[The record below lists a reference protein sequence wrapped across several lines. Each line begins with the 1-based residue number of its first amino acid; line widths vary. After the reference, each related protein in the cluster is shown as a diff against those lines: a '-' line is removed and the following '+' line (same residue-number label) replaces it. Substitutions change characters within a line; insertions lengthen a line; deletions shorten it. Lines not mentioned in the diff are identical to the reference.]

1 MKTAL
6 YPGTFDPLTN
16 GHLSLI
22 RRGLEVFDRII
33 VAVAETTPKNPL
45 FTLEERVALAT
56 ESTRHLQ
63 GVSVTPFTGLTVDY
77 ALAAG
82 VCAILRGLRA
92 VSDFEYEFQLAL
104 MNRRL
109 RPHIQTVFMM
119 TDYQW
124 LYISSTIIKAAVS
137 QGADVKGLVPENV
150 RVALGEKYQ
159 AGAVRPGTPCLGAP
173 HGGFNGSAPC
183 PESAAEPD
191 PGADG

>member
-1 MKTAL
+1 MKIAL

-56 ESTRHLQ
+56 EATRHLQ
-63 GVSVTPFTGLTVDY
+63 GVCVAPFTGLTVDY

-124 LYISSTIIKAAVS
+124 LYISSTIIKSAAS

-150 RVALGEKYQ
+150 RVALEEKYQ
-159 AGAVRPGTPCLGAP
+159 TGAVRPGTPCLGAP
-173 HGGFNGSAPC
+173 HGGFNGVGAEAERG
-183 PESAAEPD
+183 PEPS
-191 PGADG
+191 PGADA